1 MGFAMIR
8 RIFPV
13 AFLAAA
19 FGPVTPAAADEA
31 YICDAGRIVYVKPGQ
46 LESLKRT
53 DACIAGYY
61 GLTVETPVKAD
72 TIVKAPAKSPAA
84 ASVPKVP
91 PGGAVKGLTLEREA
105 RAAAAKEMPQPAV
118 AVVKSPKP
126 IEKPAPTPVAAT
138 SDYRNVVILNATPGP
153 GGIFRHDK

>member
-8 RIFPV
+8 RIIPA

-19 FGPVTPAAADEA
+19 FGPATPAFADEA

-61 GLTVETPVKAD
+61 GLTVETPVKAGTD
-72 TIVKAPAKSPAA
+72 VKAPAKSPAA

-91 PGGAVKGLTLEREA
+91 PGGAAKGLTLEREA
-105 RAAAAKEMPQPAV
+105 RAAAGKETPQPAV

-126 IEKPAPTPVAAT
+126 IEKPAPTLVAAT
-138 SDYRNVVILNATPGP
+138 SDYRNVVILNAAPGT